1 MDARPTLTRLR
12 NKDRLT
18 EVELRAFCDGLAD
31 GEVSDAQAA
40 AFAMGVC
47 INGLSDAETVAL
59 TRAMRDSG
67 RRLRWDLNGPIL
79 DKHSTGG
86 IGDCSSLV
94 LAPVLAALDCYVPM
108 LSGRGLGHTGGT
120 LDKLESLPGLS
131 TDVDLPKLRQI
142 VARVG
147 CAIVGASAEI
157 APADRRLYAI
167 RDHTGSVE
175 SQSLIVASI
184 LSKKLAAGTD
194 ALILDV
200 KGGSGAFLQS
210 RAEAEG
216 LAKALVNTAHE
227 AGAKVRAVITD
238 MNQPAAPA
246 LGNALEIRE
255 VMEVLT
261 DPRPEQRLCQ
271 LVLALAGE
279 LLALAGM
286 YQTAAEGA
294 RAALKVLT
302 KGDAAER
309 FCDMVVEMGGPNTTP
324 ERLTAQLPVADVVR
338 PAPAFE
344 AGKVVAIDGQA
355 LGHMVVRLGGGR
367 RKADDKID
375 PSVGLADMV
384 QLGQDVRQGE
394 ALAKIH
400 AADPAAAEEAV
411 RVVQAAIQIGASTT
425 VPPLVHGR
433 VDPEGTE

>member
-147 CAIVGASAEI
+147 CAIVGASA
-157 APADRRLYAI
+157 
-167 RDHTGSVE
+167 
-175 SQSLIVASI
+175 
-184 LSKKLAAGTD
+184 
-194 ALILDV
+194 
-200 KGGSGAFLQS
+200 
-210 RAEAEG
+210 
-216 LAKALVNTAHE
+216 
-227 AGAKVRAVITD
+227 
-238 MNQPAAPA
+238 
-246 LGNALEIRE
+246 
-255 VMEVLT
+255 
-261 DPRPEQRLCQ
+261 
-271 LVLALAGE
+271 
-279 LLALAGM
+279 
-286 YQTAAEGA
+286 
-294 RAALKVLT
+294 
-302 KGDAAER
+302 
-309 FCDMVVEMGGPNTTP
+309 
-324 ERLTAQLPVADVVR
+324 
-338 PAPAFE
+338 
-344 AGKVVAIDGQA
+344 
-355 LGHMVVRLGGGR
+355 
-367 RKADDKID
+367 
-375 PSVGLADMV
+375 
-384 QLGQDVRQGE
+384 
-394 ALAKIH
+394 
-400 AADPAAAEEAV
+400 
-411 RVVQAAIQIGASTT
+411 
-425 VPPLVHGR
+425 
-433 VDPEGTE
+433 